1 MSVNSSSSRRLSG
14 RRSPVQGRS
23 RRTVERILDAAA
35 HVFAERGYAAT
46 TNQVAEQAGLSIG
59 SLYQYFRDKD
69 ELLVALHARHLG
81 DVRSRILEGRPD
93 DADGDDWVPWL
104 LGQLVAAASSTEAA
118 VLWSVSR
125 GMPTMRQQV
134 SSFIDE
140 LAEEATARLRLR
152 SPLAGR
158 TVVVTAV
165 ALVHEVVMP
174 TPTPARRRTAT
185 GAVRAVVSSVRS

>member
-1 MSVNSSSSRRLSG
+1 MSVNSPSSRRPG
-14 RRSPVQGRS
+14 VRRSPVQGRS

-69 ELLVALHARHLG
+69 ELLVALYDRHLG
-81 DVRSRILEGRPD
+81 DIRSRILDTRPT
-93 DADGDDWVPWL
+93 DADGDDWVPWVL
-104 LGQLVAAASSTEAA
+104 DELGAAASSTEAA

-134 SSFIDE
+134 SSLIDE
-140 LAEEATARLRLR
+140 LADEATDRLRLR

-174 TPTPARRRTAT
+174 TPTPTRRRMAIE
-185 GAVRAVVSSVRS
+185 AVRAVVSSVRS

>member
-1 MSVNSSSSRRLSG
+1 MTG
-14 RRSPVQGRS
+14 RRRPVQGRS
-23 RRTVERILDAAA
+23 RQTVTRILDAAA

-46 TNQVAEQAGLSIG
+46 TNQVAEHAGLSIG

-69 ELLVALHARHLG
+69 ELLVALHGRHL
-81 DVRSRILEGRPD
+81 DDIRSRILHGRPAG
-93 DADGDDWVPWL
+93 ADGDPWVPWL
-104 LGQLVAAASSTEAA
+104 LGQLTAAASSPEAA

-125 GMPTMRQQV
+125 GMPRMRDQV
-134 SSFIDE
+134 SSLVDE
-140 LAEEATARLRLR
+140 LATEAASRLGLR

-158 TVVVTAV
+158 AVVVTAL

-185 GAVRAVVSSVRS
+185 DAVRAVVGSVRNGA

>member
-1 MSVNSSSSRRLSG
+1 MSVNSPSPRPPVG

-69 ELLVALHARHLG
+69 ELLVALHARHLD
-81 DVRSRILEGRPD
+81 DVQRRILQPRAHAP
-93 DADGDDWVPWL
+93 DGDAWVAWL
-104 LGQLVAAASSTEAA
+104 LSQLIDAASSEEAA

-125 GMPTMRQQV
+125 GMPTMRSQV
-134 SSFIDE
+134 SSLVDD
-140 LAEEATARLRLR
+140 LAVEAAVRLRLR

-158 TVVVTAV
+158 AVVVTAL

-174 TPTPARRRTAT
+174 TPTPTRRRIAS
-185 GAVRAVVSSVRS
+185 ASVMAVVQSAR